1 MSQFCYELTNKGKI
15 ASLALVLALALSL
28 ARLKDK
34 SYEVP
39 PYKGTTQE

>member
-15 ASLALVLALALSL
+15 ASLALSL

-39 PYKGTTQE
+39 PYKGTRQE

>member
-15 ASLALVLALALSL
+15 ASLALSLALSL

-39 PYKGTTQE
+39 PYKGTRQE